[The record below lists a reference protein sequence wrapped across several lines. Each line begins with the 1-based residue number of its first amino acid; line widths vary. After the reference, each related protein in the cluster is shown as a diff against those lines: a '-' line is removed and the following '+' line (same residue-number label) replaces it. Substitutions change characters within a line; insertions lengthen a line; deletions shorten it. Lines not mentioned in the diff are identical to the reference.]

1 MKKAFSL
8 IELLVVIA
16 IIGIMLAIGTISY
29 LTAQKQVRDSRR
41 KSDLME
47 IRQALE
53 TYRSENGVYP
63 NADGANQPTGIVP
76 NYITTLPT
84 DPKTGTYFYS
94 PNVPNHTYAL
104 CATLEIVPATPVTG
118 CTTGNNYKVVNP

>member
-16 IIGIMLAIGTISY
+16 IIGIMLAIGTVSY
-29 LTAQKQVRDSRR
+29 SIAHKQARDARR

-63 NADGANQPTGIVP
+63 NANGSHVPVGIAP
-76 NYITTLPT
+76 NYLTILPA
-84 DPKTGTYFYS
+84 DPKTGTYYYS
-94 PNVPNHTYAL
+94 PNIPNNTYSL

-118 CTTGNNYKVVNP
+118 CTTGNNYKVENP